1 MLRIRETIADRCFN
15 PCIPELFIIF
25 NQPSSFDMSY
35 NIPENLKGLSATE
48 VHASRAKYG
57 WNQLSDSHKNTWFEL
72 LVDILKEP
80 MLILS
85 IIISMIYVFV
95 GNYGEAVFMFVAIVA
110 VTAISFYQDNRSKK
124 ALEELEKLNE
134 PLSTVI
140 RNGKVSEIPT
150 HEIVVGDLCITEEG
164 RIINADGRILH
175 SNDFS
180 VNESSLTGESFS
192 VFKDSK
198 SEDNLVYSGTVTVS
212 GLAVFEVTEI
222 GKETRVGKI
231 GESIKKIKEEIS
243 PLQVQIQKFVKAMA
257 IVGILIFLFVCIYS
271 FIDSGNLVASLLNGL
286 TLAMS
291 VLPEEIPVAF
301 TTFMALGAWKLMREG
316 IIIKRSSIVETLGST
331 TVICTDK
338 TGTITENSMQL
349 KYLYNYATDSSYDQE
364 RFDESDLRELID
376 YAMWSSEPVP
386 FDPMEITLHK
396 IYEKTQKRDLRKEY
410 ALFHEYPLEGKPP
423 MMTHLFEN
431 TGKDRIIAAKG
442 APEAILS
449 VSKLSDKEKNKIRA
463 IVKSYGAQGFRLL
476 GVGKATF
483 EGNNFPANQQEF
495 EFQFLGLTVF
505 YDPPKKGIQDVFQDI
520 YDAGIK
526 VNVITG
532 DNADTTQAIAAQ
544 AGIRILSA
552 PVNGSEI
559 VNKSEAEIMAI
570 AEQTTLFTRMFPD
583 AKLAIVNALKKKG
596 EVVAMLGDGVNDGPA
611 LKAAHIGVAM
621 GNKGTEI
628 AKSAAALIITNDDL
642 QKLIIGIA
650 AGRRIYAN
658 IKKAVQYII
667 SIHIPIILTVSLPL
681 FLGWVF
687 PQIFSPV
694 HVIFLELVMGPTC
707 SIVYENEPIE
717 KDTMKRPP
725 RAMSDTFLSINE
737 LGISIVQGLI
747 ITIGILFVY
756 QFAVQQGG
764 TEEKTRAMVFA
775 TLIFA
780 NILLSYANRS
790 FHYSIL
796 ESFKNRNL
804 LLVGISIAVLLF
816 LAVILYVAPVAQF
829 FAVTALSGYE
839 LGIALSVAAV
849 SVLWFEVYK
858 LIRRISV

>member
-1 MLRIRETIADRCFN
+1 
-15 PCIPELFIIF
+15 
-25 NQPSSFDMSY
+25 MSY
-35 NIPENLKGLSATE
+35 NVPDNLKGLSAAE
-48 VHASRAKYG
+48 VNASRAKYG
-57 WNQLSDSHKNTWFEL
+57 WNQLSDNHKNTWFEL

-80 MLILS
+80 MLILL

-140 RNGKVSEIPT
+140 RDGKVSEIPT

-198 SEDNLVYSGTVTVS
+198 SEDNLVYGGTVTVS

-231 GESIKKIKEEIS
+231 GESIKNIKEEIS

-257 IVGILIFLFVCIYS
+257 IVGILIFLIVCLYS
-271 FIDSGNLVASLLNGL
+271 FIDSGNLVGSLLNGL

-364 RFDESDLRELID
+364 RFDKSDLRELID

-396 IYEKTQKRDLRKEY
+396 IYEKTQNQDLRKEY

-449 VSKLSDKEKNKIRA
+449 VSKLPDSEKDKIRA
-463 IVKSYGAQGFRLL
+463 IVKSYGEQGFRLL
-476 GVGKATF
+476 GVGKAKF
-483 EGNNFPANQQEF
+483 VGNNFPAKQQDF

-505 YDPPKKGIQDVFQDI
+505 YDPPKKGIQEVFQDI

-526 VNVITG
+526 VKVITG
-532 DNADTTQAIAAQ
+532 DNADTTKAIAAQ
-544 AGIRILSA
+544 AGIRILT
-552 PVNGSEI
+552 PPINGSEI
-559 VNKSEAEIMAI
+559 VNRSEAEIMAI

-583 AKLAIVNALKKKG
+583 AKLAVVNALKKKG

-756 QFAVQQGG
+756 QFTVQQGG
-764 TEEKTRAMVFA
+764 TEEKTRAMVFT

-816 LAVILYVAPVAQF
+816 LTVILYVAPVAQF
-829 FAVTALSGYE
+829 FAVAALSGYE
-839 LGIALSVAAV
+839 LGIALSVAAA

-858 LIRRISV
+858 LIGRIVRAKKV